1 MKLPKLPK
9 VPKHGSDHALKNF
22 EAITPSRHD
31 KSSAGVPTGFKQ
43 RLPGMQK
50 PMTVMK
56 TPKLPG
62 C

>member
-1 MKLPKLPK
+1 MKPPKI
-9 VPKHGSDHALKNF
+9 PKHGSMHLLKHF
-22 EAITPSRHD
+22 EAIKPSSHQ